1 MLSIELQGTKRTTAC
16 NAETKQSRANGNIP
30 CVLYGGEENVHFS
43 INAIAFE
50 KVYIT
55 PNVYVVELNIEGK
68 KHKAIIK
75 DMQFHATTDA
85 PIHVDFLEIAED
97 KAFTVKLPVQ
107 LIGVAEGVKA
117 GGKLQQKMRKLK
129 VNGLLK
135 DMPATLDVEVSKLTI
150 GQSVKVSTLSFA
162 GLTILDPQSA
172 VVCSVNLTRSAARAM
187 QEAANAK
194 K

>member
-1 MLSIELQGTKRTTAC
+1 MLSIELQGTKRTTAN

-30 CVLYGGEENVHFS
+30 CVLYGGSENLHFS
-43 INAIAFE
+43 VNRIAFD
-50 KVYIT
+50 KVYIS

-68 KHKAIIK
+68 KHKAIVK
-75 DMQFHATTDA
+75 DIQFHPTTDA
-85 PIHVDFLEIAED
+85 PIHVDFLEISD
-97 KAFTVKLPVQ
+97 NKPFTIKLPIK
-107 LIGVAEGVKA
+107 LNGVAEGVKQ

-135 DMPATLDVEVSKLTI
+135 DMPATLDVEISKLTI
-150 GQSVKVSTLSFA
+150 GQSVKIDTLNFN
-162 GLTILDPQSA
+162 GLTILDPKSA
-172 VVCSVNLTRSAARAM
+172 VICSVNLTRSAARAM

>member
-1 MLSIELQGTKRTTAC
+1 MLSIELQGTKRTTAS

-30 CVLYGGEENVHFS
+30 CVLYGGKENVHFS
-43 INAIAFE
+43 VNAIAFE

-55 PNVYVVELNIEGK
+55 PNVYVVLLDIEGK

-85 PIHVDFLEIAED
+85 PIHVDFLEITDD
-97 KAFTVKLPVQ
+97 KAFTIKLPIK

-129 VNGLLK
+129 VKGLLK
-135 DMPATLDVEVSKLTI
+135 DMPVTLDVEISKLAI
-150 GQSVKVSTLSFA
+150 GQSIKIDTLNFK
-162 GLTILDPQSA
+162 GLTILDPKSA
-172 VVCSVNLTRSAARAM
+172 VICSVNLTRSAARAM